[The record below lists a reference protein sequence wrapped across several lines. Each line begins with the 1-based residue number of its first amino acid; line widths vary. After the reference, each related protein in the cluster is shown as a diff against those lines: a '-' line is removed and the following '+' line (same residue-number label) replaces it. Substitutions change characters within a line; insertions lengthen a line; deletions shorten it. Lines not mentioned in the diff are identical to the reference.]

1 MFDLAMSSEFDEG
14 AFQVHLMI
22 GRSIVA
28 HGGASNE
35 LGPINEKF
43 NSMLNLF
50 NPSWKLSTGLSM
62 EKLWKIFRPNTA
74 KSLTELSTR
83 IQAEE
88 LAARF
93 DKLKWITGASFRD
106 LDFIRHSIL
115 RIYGAINSLGPITDD
130 HFEVSHSAKQ
140 S

>member
-28 HGGASNE
+28 HGGAPKE
-35 LGPINEKF
+35 LDPINEKL

-93 DKLKWITGASFRD
+93 DKLKWSTGASFRD
-106 LDFIRHSIL
+106 LDIIRHSIVQ
-115 RIYGAINSLGPITDD
+115 IYGAMNSLSPITDD
-130 HFEVSHSAKQ
+130 HFEVSHSAKP